1 MTRLSTSL
9 RRFRREDG
17 AVTVAAV
24 LWIPFFVILLT
35 VIADVSFIFYG
46 QARALSV
53 AQEGNRA
60 LSVGKFTSY
69 DQTEDW
75 VEQSLARISPHAS
88 ATTTSE
94 DYLIRT
100 VIEIPA
106 SDLAAVGFFNALT
119 AFRVQVVAQMVKEF

>member
-1 MTRLSTSL
+1 MPNLM

-24 LWIPFFVILLT
+24 LWIPFFVILMTML
-35 VIADVSFIFYG
+35 ADAAMIFYG

-53 AQEGNRA
+53 AQDANRS
-60 LSVGKFTSY
+60 LSVGKFSSY
-69 DQTEDW
+69 GETEDW
-75 VEQSLARISPHAS
+75 VELALNKISPHAT

-100 VIEIPA
+100 VINMPA
-106 SDLAAVGFFNALT
+106 SDLAAVGFFSSLT
-119 AFRVQVVAQMVKEF
+119 SFRVQVVAQMVKEF